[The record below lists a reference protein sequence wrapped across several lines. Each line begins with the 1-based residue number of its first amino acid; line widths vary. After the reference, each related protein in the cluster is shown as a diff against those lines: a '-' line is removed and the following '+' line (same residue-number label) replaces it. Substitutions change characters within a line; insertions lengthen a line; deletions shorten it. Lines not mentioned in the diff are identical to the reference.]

1 MQPTYDIH
9 ELLVVLNMIHSN
21 DKNRSTSI
29 KRRLISRNLF

>member
-9 ELLVVLNMIHSN
+9 EIVFVLNMIHSN

-29 KRRLISRNLF
+29 NRRLISRNLC